1 MIPNTMKTKTRQRDC
16 FLTMQESHIPQFI
29 TVITEVSKLLVD
41 SMCMCV
47 FAEIVVFSV
56 PLALF
61 PEEK

>member
-1 MIPNTMKTKTRQRDC
+1 
-16 FLTMQESHIPQFI
+16 MQESHIPQFI